1 MNEDS
6 LPIDFDID
14 ARPWPKPVSRVQQID
29 LTPEQRD
36 LLTCKDVDYIPGRP
50 VSWWR
55 RLWERIAGRV
65 EDE

>member
-14 ARPWPKPVSRVQQID
+14 ARPWPKP
-29 LTPEQRD
+29 PEAAP
-36 LLTCKDVDYIPGRP
+36 VP

>member
-14 ARPWPKPVSRVQQID
+14 ARPWPKP
-29 LTPEQRD
+29 PEPAP
-36 LLTCKDVDYIPGRP
+36 VP

-55 RLWERIAGRV
+55 RLWERIAGRT